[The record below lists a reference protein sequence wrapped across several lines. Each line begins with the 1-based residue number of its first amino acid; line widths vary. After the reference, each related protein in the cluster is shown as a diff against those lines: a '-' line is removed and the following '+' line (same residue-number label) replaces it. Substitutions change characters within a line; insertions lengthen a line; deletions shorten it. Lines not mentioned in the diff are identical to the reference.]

1 MFKVCHCM
9 KLSVPEDQG
18 HAVTICTTAASRL
31 QERKCR
37 TSEDHSHN
45 IHCHQNFKSR
55 IYGTCCHFSCYV
67 VLGRARM

>member
-45 IHCHQNFKSR
+45 IH
-55 IYGTCCHFSCYV
+55 
-67 VLGRARM
+67 